1 MQKEMRRAIISGF
14 LCLFALVAHTE
25 GAGSEGTSQQNQWIP
40 LFNGKDLT
48 GWVVMHGAK
57 FTVQNGEL
65 RLVGGM
71 GWLRTKEKYQDFE
84 LKLEWKALGPRYD
97 SGIFLRCGLEG
108 KPWPKEAWQVNLR
121 YNMLGGLVKGSWP
134 MVPAESPVLP
144 PGKWNTMRI
153 RCQGTHVTL
162 WINGKKNWTFDRLD
176 PGAGYIGIQAEEKP
190 FAFRKIQ
197 IRKLNPSPKALPHK
211 TSKPTG
217 HKEKET

>member
-1 MQKEMRRAIISGF
+1 MQKNIQRAIVTGF
-14 LCLFALVAHTE
+14 LCLFALVPYTR
-25 GAGSEGTSQQNQWIP
+25 GAGAGKPSRSNQWIP

-65 RLVGGM
+65 HLVGGM
-71 GWLRTKEKYQDFE
+71 GWLRTKEKYRDFE
-84 LKLEWKALGPRYD
+84 LKLEWKALEPRYD

-108 KPWPKEAWQVNLR
+108 KPWPKDAWQVNLR

-153 RCQGTHVTL
+153 RCQGSQITL

-176 PGAGYIGIQAEEKP
+176 SQEGYIGIQAEEKR
-190 FAFRKIQ
+190 FAFRNIQ
-197 IRKLNPSPKALPHK
+197 IRKLKATPKGQSRK
-211 TSKPTG
+211 TVKSSKSKRKG
-217 HKEKET
+217 V